1 MAETRGRFRE
11 TGAIH
16 LWHGRVPDQVLSSDL
31 AVLGEDELRV
41 IRGMSGVRAAHY
53 AGVHAA
59 VRRVLGHRYLG
70 VPTEAVRFGRHA
82 CPRCADPAHGR
93 PRIEHPVTALD
104 FSLSRSGP
112 YWLLAVTAGEQVGVD
127 IERRIAGCVA
137 ETALTDDELARV
149 RRAERPE
156 ERQQLFLRAWTRKEA
171 VLKACGVGIVA
182 ELRELDTSPA
192 DAGPV
197 TVEYGEPGLAGR
209 WNVQDLT
216 LAPGIVGAL
225 AQGTGRVRPVVS
237 RQAPGSTW
245 HVTTLVG
252 TC

>member
-1 MAETRGRFRE
+1 M
-11 TGAIH
+11 IH
-16 LWHGRVPDQVLSSDL
+16 VWHGRVPDQILSSDL

-59 VRRVLGHRYLG
+59 VRRVLGYRYLG
-70 VPTEAVRFGRHA
+70 VSAEAVRFGRHA
-82 CPRCADPAHGR
+82 CPRCAGPAHGR

-104 FSLSRSGP
+104 YSLSRSGP

-127 IERRIAGCVA
+127 IERRTVGRVA
-137 ETALTDDELARV
+137 ETALTDDELDRV
-149 RRAERPE
+149 RRAERQE
-156 ERQQLFLRAWTRKEA
+156 ERRQLFLRAWTRKEA
-171 VLKACGVGIVA
+171 VLKACGVGIA
-182 ELRELDTSPA
+182 AQLCALDTSPA

-209 WNVQDLT
+209 WHVQDLA

-225 AQGTGRVRPVVS
+225 AQDAGRVRPVVS
-237 RQAPGSTW
+237 RQGPDSAW
-245 HVTTLVG
+245 HVARLVG

>member
-1 MAETRGRFRE
+1 MTETRGRFRE
-11 TGAIH
+11 TGVIH
-16 LWHGRVPDQVLSSDL
+16 VWHGRVPDQVPSSDL
-31 AVLGEDELRV
+31 AVLSEDELRV
-41 IRGMSGVRAAHY
+41 TSSRSGVRAAHY

-59 VRRVLGHRYLG
+59 VRRVLGHQYLG
-70 VPTEAVRFGRHA
+70 VPAEAVRFGRHA

-93 PRIEHPVTALD
+93 PRIEQPVTALD

-127 IERRIAGCVA
+127 IERHTAGPVA
-137 ETALTDDELARV
+137 ETVLTEDELDRV

-156 ERQQLFLRAWTRKEA
+156 ERRHLFLRAWTRKEA

-182 ELRELDTSPA
+182 ELCALDTSPA

-209 WNVQDLT
+209 WHVQDLA

-225 AQGTGRVRPVVS
+225 AQDAGRVRLVVS
-237 RQAPGSTW
+237 RQVPDSAW
-245 HVTTLVG
+245 HVASLVG